1 MGKTFNTLQMPL
13 VLLVTQFKIPV
24 PVTYPK
30 CPRQREDLILGITL
44 FLKESTLLLQSKLY
58 YHRVNFI
65 ISITS
70 PLFLIPKNP
79 YPQLCIFKINS
90 APNRNPSNPYPFS
103 PYAHFPNSFHIIKS
117 VQKFHIFI
125 PFNNIYSLI
134 LVVIFKI
141 KSVPNRGKVQDEQG
155 KVSRV
160 KG

>member
-1 MGKTFNTLQMPL
+1 LQASPISEIYYIFFIKGIKKIRHAIYFAKDL
-13 VLLVTQFKIPV
+13 KIKSRSKREFLLNLLRDFE
-24 PVTYPK
+24 
-30 CPRQREDLILGITL
+30 R
-44 FLKESTLLLQSKLY
+44 TLLLCEAY
-58 YHRVNFI
+58 FN
-65 ISITS
+65 
-70 PLFLIPKNP
+70 
-79 YPQLCIFKINS
+79 CIFKINS
-90 APNRNPSNPYPFS
+90 APALTPSTPYPFS

-141 KSVPNRGKVQDEQG
+141 KSVPNRDKVQDEQG